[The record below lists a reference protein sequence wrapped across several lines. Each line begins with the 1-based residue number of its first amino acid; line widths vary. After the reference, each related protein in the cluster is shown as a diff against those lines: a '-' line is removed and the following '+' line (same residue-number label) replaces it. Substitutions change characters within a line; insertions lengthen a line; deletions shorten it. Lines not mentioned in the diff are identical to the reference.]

1 LESPRGSGRSPCLAD
16 LPFLRDQT
24 LKVSQYTVHESIP
37 EGDTMA
43 GPGHVLGT
51 GPSGSPFEQWA
62 LYASHTQV
70 LGVSNMPE
78 AGGMGQTVHH
88 D

>member
-43 GPGHVLGT
+43 DTKRLRQVTLPGRLAVFK
-51 GPSGSPFEQWA
+51 GSDIEGE
-62 LYASHTQV
+62 S
-70 LGVSNMPE
+70 
-78 AGGMGQTVHH
+78 VHCS
-88 D
+88 